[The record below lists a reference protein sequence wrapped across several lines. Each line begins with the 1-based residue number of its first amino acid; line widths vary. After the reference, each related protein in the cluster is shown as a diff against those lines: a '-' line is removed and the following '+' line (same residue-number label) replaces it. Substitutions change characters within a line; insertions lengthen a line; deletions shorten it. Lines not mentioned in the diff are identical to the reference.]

1 MGTGRR
7 NGSACAV
14 CSWSYLC
21 LLPIREEILSL
32 KLASL
37 LSEHH
42 VQFNEKFIFILP
54 ISGCEKNV
62 CQGFE
67 SPTRW
72 AVAVQCCLQS
82 TIMGSSKS
90 LVGGALPF
98 TDFVLYKIRRQAAKH
113 KLVSLP
119 RQFWSTYKV
128 VAECRASTSCN
139 SSCYSLTVG
148 GWRIWKWGLGM
159 ISSAGCMPKLYCFK
173 IAWYLCPF
181 CLFLPQAIFY
191 IKKKKKLLLVTQ
203 KKMLD
208 KCNGHVFCLNY
219 ASYSFIWLSVLF
231 GFSRL
236 QISKSSVNYAG
247 PHLSANYSCPSL

>member
-119 RQFWSTYKV
+119 RQFWSTYRV

-139 SSCYSLTVG
+139 SSCYSLTVEAEEYENG
-148 GWRIWKWGLGM
+148 DLVWSVQQVACQSFTALKLLDICVHF
-159 ISSAGCMPKLYCFK
+159 AYFCPKLFFT
-173 IAWYLCPF
+173 L
-181 CLFLPQAIFY
+181 
-191 IKKKKKLLLVTQ
+191 KKK
-203 KKMLD
+203 
-208 KCNGHVFCLNY
+208 
-219 ASYSFIWLSVLF
+219 
-231 GFSRL
+231 
-236 QISKSSVNYAG
+236 
-247 PHLSANYSCPSL
+247 